1 MVRSQ
6 KAFGTVQFIIN
17 PYILGLMRWVPA
29 KLIWFIMEESM
40 MGGIWHIFLNNFH
53 QGMVIE
59 VLDNVLLCARVPS
72 TMMEGDAYLD
82 GLLFPSTIAIKP
94 FTICLGLVTL
104 NIAVAQLLI
113 DQHPVC
119 ISYIFWVIS
128 WMSYNILKLPEAGSG
143 LLMPLL
149 PIPIP

>member
-1 MVRSQ
+1 
-6 KAFGTVQFIIN
+6 
-17 PYILGLMRWVPA
+17 
-29 KLIWFIMEESM
+29 
-40 MGGIWHIFLNNFH
+40 
-53 QGMVIE
+53 MVIE

-128 WMSYNILKLPEAGSG
+128 
-143 LLMPLL
+143 
-149 PIPIP
+149 